1 MSCQWKRGRRQ
12 SPAQAKHPGGILCA
26 GSKLAG
32 KKRSKETTLKSG
44 GGRETEEEVQW
55 EREGSQSSTW
65 REEGQA
71 EGR

>member
-12 SPAQAKHPGGILCA
+12 SPAQAKRPGGILCE

-55 EREGSQSSTW
+55 E
-65 REEGQA
+65 
-71 EGR
+71 